1 MDSEECEHDEKRR
14 RKKRHNFSDF
24 NANLRTGDT
33 KKRKLSTPFA
43 TKEKHLFRN
52 ERPMRHARSDHGKRR
67 TNSDD
72 CENGA
77 RTQHSYRVFLISS
90 TKTTVRKRPGL
101 LRPRP
106 MRPGINSR
114 HSEARFYHVS
124 EVMHRK
130 RESPA
135 PHGVSPNSNLKSSRG
150 QIGREARRASR
161 LHPSIQSSGVPNRDP
176 VCASPSWTGRA
187 CVACRLRRI
196 DCRSSSWTRP
206 RRAGLGLGLRQIVRN
221 LAAKE
226 LRLVELGRVNHR
238 GHALGPD
245 ALHDALD
252 GARAEVVMLDF
263 MVRHTRRRPA
273 SSCPRGPCSIPSAAP
288 RQRRSLRRFG
298 RRRRCLNQI
307 LGHALVVRQQ
317 LLGVFGQTVAAV
329 AKARVV
335 VAGATMRCSKHA
347 SSMTSRVLRPTKGS
361 SYEIG
366 MKSGTRTGVVGRIKT
381 EMTKRSPI
389 AQASP
394 DHSLDSVRF

>member
-1 MDSEECEHDEKRR
+1 
-14 RKKRHNFSDF
+14 
-24 NANLRTGDT
+24 
-33 KKRKLSTPFA
+33 
-43 TKEKHLFRN
+43 
-52 ERPMRHARSDHGKRR
+52 
-67 TNSDD
+67 
-72 CENGA
+72 
-77 RTQHSYRVFLISS
+77 
-90 TKTTVRKRPGL
+90 
-101 LRPRP
+101 
-106 MRPGINSR
+106 
-114 HSEARFYHVS
+114 
-124 EVMHRK
+124 MHRK

-161 LHPSIQSSGVPNRDP
+161 LHPSIQSSGVPSRDP

-187 CVACRLRRI
+187 YVACRLRRI

-238 GHALGPD
+238 GHALSPD
-245 ALHDALD
+245 ALHGALD

-288 RQRRSLRRFG
+288 RRRRSLRRFG

-307 LGHALVVRQQ
+307 LGHVLVVRQQ

-335 VAGATMRCSKHA
+335 VVCANAKLVAVIFHKAESTSARESNKLGTAPRCS
-347 SSMTSRVLRPTKGS
+347 P
-361 SYEIG
+361 Y
-366 MKSGTRTGVVGRIKT
+366 
-381 EMTKRSPI
+381 
-389 AQASP
+389 
-394 DHSLDSVRF
+394 RFAC